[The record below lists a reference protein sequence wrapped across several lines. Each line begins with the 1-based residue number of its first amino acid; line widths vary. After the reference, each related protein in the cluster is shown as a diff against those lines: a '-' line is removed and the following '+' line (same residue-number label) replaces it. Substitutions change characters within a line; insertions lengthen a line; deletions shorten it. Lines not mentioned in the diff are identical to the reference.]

1 MKSFYINNHDSF
13 FSEIDENMYAV
24 TIMLDEFTNKE
35 VFDICKKK
43 VDMLDKVYKD
53 CEFMKLEYELYNK
66 NCKISNK

>member
-1 MKSFYINNHDSF
+1 
-13 FSEIDENMYAV
+13 MYSV
-24 TIMLDEFTNKE
+24 KRMLDEFTNKE
-35 VFDICKKK
+35 ALDICKKK